1 MVLFGFVEFS
11 SMIILLAHLIVKLKF
26 EFFVVVEPGVLE
38 GFFKNG
44 DGLLFEVALAAAFG
58 DSDKAFNEDNWLF
71 EQ

>member
-1 MVLFGFVEFS
+1 
-11 SMIILLAHLIVKLKF
+11 MIIFLAHLIVKLKF

-58 DSDKAFNEDNWLF
+58 NSDKAFNEDDWLF